1 MKSCVY
7 IMPKHYH
14 VILTTQNIGN
24 ILKPHIKETRSLMKP
39 EFHP

>member
-7 IMPKHYH
+7 IMAKHYH
-14 VILTTQNIGN
+14 FILTTQDMGN
-24 ILKPHIKETRSLMKP
+24 ILKPHIKETRNLMKQ